1 MRVWNYLEKT
11 CRLKKQ
17 FEVDVTAVTLH
28 PSGLYLVVGL
38 TDKLR
43 LYNITSTDLV
53 QLKEFHVPGCQV
65 CRTPG
70 TNAHR
75 SQRLE
80 TGAINVYMVDRCITG
95 SDFTERVS
103 VMRYGTMAD
112 SEIRAAYEQTWC
124 RLVGMHATARS
135 YRLMG

>member
-1 MRVWNYLEKT
+1 LQVRVWNYLDKT

-28 PSGLYLVVGL
+28 PSGLYVVVGL

-53 QLKEFHVPGCQV
+53 QVKEFHVPGCQV
-65 CRTPG
+65 RRRTSG

-80 TGAINVYMVDRCITG
+80 TGSVCTG
-95 SDFTERVS
+95 SID
-103 VMRYGTMAD
+103 G
-112 SEIRAAYEQTWC
+112 
-124 RLVGMHATARS
+124 
-135 YRLMG
+135 